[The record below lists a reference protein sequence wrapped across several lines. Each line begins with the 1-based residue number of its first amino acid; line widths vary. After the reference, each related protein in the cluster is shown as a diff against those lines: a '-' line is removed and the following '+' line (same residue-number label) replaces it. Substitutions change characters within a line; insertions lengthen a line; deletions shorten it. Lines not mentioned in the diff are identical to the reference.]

1 MEPRLKAAGMD
12 LIWDARGLPEEIDIN
27 PDSVLPILRIVQE
40 ALTNALKHSNARAVQ
55 VVVAVERGGDAEWLN
70 LRVTDNGRG
79 IVEERVG
86 GRGLL
91 NMRNRANR
99 IGAQLKID
107 TVPGAGTKVSL
118 RYRIENDGSGA
129 LTRMSQ
135 LNLNTEAVIERARR
149 E

>member
-1 MEPRLKAAGMD
+1 
-12 LIWDARGLPEEIDIN
+12 
-27 PDSVLPILRIVQE
+27 VLPILRIVQE
-40 ALTNALKHSNARAVQ
+40 ALTNSLKHSNARVVQ
-55 VVVAVERGGDAEWLN
+55 VVVAVERGGDAEWLI

-79 IVEERVG
+79 IVEERAG

-107 TVPGAGTKVSL
+107 TVPGAGTMVAL
-118 RYRIENDGSGA
+118 RYRIENEGSGA